1 MVALVVTPMLLL
13 RKELERKMEN
23 DEEREGSWSRM
34 ISDLYVV

>member
-23 DEEREGSWSRM
+23 DEERKEVGQG
-34 ISDLYVV
+34 